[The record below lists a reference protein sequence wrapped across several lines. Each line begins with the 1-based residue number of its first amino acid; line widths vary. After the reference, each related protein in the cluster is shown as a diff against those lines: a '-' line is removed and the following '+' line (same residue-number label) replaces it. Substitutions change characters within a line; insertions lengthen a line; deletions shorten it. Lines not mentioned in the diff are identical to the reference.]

1 MERTKPPGHAEN
13 AARQGSQIEKESS
26 VIDILLAFAPSL
38 AIGGVMLAAQRNY
51 EYHAVRQKTRAR
63 ELLRAH
69 SRGFAE
75 GVASCNRYM
84 IDQQRRYTA
93 REYLDAI
100 AYGEYDV

>member
-1 MERTKPPGHAEN
+1 M
-13 AARQGSQIEKESS
+13 
-26 VIDILLAFAPSL
+26 IDILLAFAPSL

-51 EYHAVRQKTRAR
+51 EYHAARQKTRAG

-84 IDQQRRYTA
+84 IYQQRRYTA

-100 AYGEYDV
+100 SYGECDE